1 MAHPERFEL
10 PTYGSV
16 IRCSIQLSYGCAKNL
31 REEGILGQPP
41 SRGKPPQAHGT
52 PRPQDPKTPRPE
64 LFRPLH
70 LQRPTQKRP
79 LVGDLLDLHP
89 GGFAGAVAGP
99 GLHSDE
105 NRSVTALSML

>member
-41 SRGKPPQAHGT
+41 SRGKSPQALYT

-64 LFRPLH
+64 LFRSLH
-70 LQRPTQKRP
+70 LQRPRQERP
-79 LVGDLLDLHP
+79 LVRDLLDLHP
-89 GGFAGAVAGP
+89 GGLAGTVAGS

-105 NRSVTALSML
+105 SRIVAALSML